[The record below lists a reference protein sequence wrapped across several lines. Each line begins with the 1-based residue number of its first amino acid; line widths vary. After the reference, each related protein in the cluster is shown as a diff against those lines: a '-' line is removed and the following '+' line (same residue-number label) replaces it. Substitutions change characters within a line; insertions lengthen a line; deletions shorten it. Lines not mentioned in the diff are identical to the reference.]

1 MLKEGVLDSGR
12 RIVPQLPQ
20 GKKPSAW
27 SASLLA
33 ICMPL
38 VESLYSQSGASRWG
52 LSQSQ
57 FVRGLERSLSK
68 RFQQGPPSSERLE
81 EYLLTLHLEDL
92 ALTTACI
99 EGSEAAWE
107 YFVAEYRGYLRS
119 AAGAITRG
127 SRYGANPQELADSL
141 LSDLFGLMDGK
152 RGERSLFR
160 YFHGRSSL
168 KTWLRTVLAQR
179 HVDYIR
185 SQRRMESLDAEDGE
199 KPVLPPERV
208 TRQPLQDPHRA
219 RYLSCFSAALEHCL
233 KLLPSGDR
241 ERLELY
247 YVRQLKLAEVGRQLG
262 EHESSVSRNL
272 ERIRQELRAL
282 AEQHLREVF
291 SLRDAEIQQ
300 CFEYA
305 AEDAP
310 IDFRQLFP
318 EAKPGASPVN
328 RKEPT

>member
-1 MLKEGVLDSGR
+1 
-12 RIVPQLPQ
+12 VPQPPQ
-20 GKKPSAW
+20 EKNPSRGA
-27 SASLLA
+27 ASLLA
-33 ICMPL
+33 SCEPL
-38 VESLYSQSGASRWG
+38 VASLFSQSGAGRWG

-57 FVRGLERSLSK
+57 FVCGLERSLRK
-68 RFQQGPPSSERLE
+68 RFQDGAPSPERLE

-99 EGSEAAWE
+99 EGVEAAWE
-107 YFVAEYRGYLRS
+107 YFVEEHRGYLRA
-119 AAGAITRG
+119 AAGAITRA

-141 LSDLFGLMDGK
+141 FSDLFGLMDGK

-179 HVDYIR
+179 HVDTIR
-185 SQRRMESLDAEDGE
+185 SQRRMQSLDAEDGE
-199 KPVLPPERV
+199 KPVLPPERA
-208 TRQPLQDPHRA
+208 RLQPLQDPHRA
-219 RYLSCFSAALEHCL
+219 HYLACFTAALQHCL
-233 KLLPSGDR
+233 KLLTPGDR

-247 YVRQLKLAEVGRQLG
+247 YVQQIKLAEIGRRLG
-262 EHESSVSRNL
+262 EHESTVSRSL

-282 AEQHLREVF
+282 AEQHLRDAF
-291 SLRDAEIQQ
+291 SLSDAEIQQ

-305 AEDAP
+305 AEDVP
-310 IDFRQLFP
+310 IDFRKLFP
-318 EAKPGASPVN
+318 DAKPEASRAN

>member
-1 MLKEGVLDSGR
+1 
-12 RIVPQLPQ
+12 VPQPPQ
-20 GKKPSAW
+20 EKKASAGP
-27 SASLLA
+27 ASLPVGCEA
-33 ICMPL
+33 L
-38 VESLYSQSGASRWG
+38 VASLYGQSGAARWG

-57 FVRGLERSLSK
+57 FVCGLERSSRK
-68 RFQQGPPSSERLE
+68 RFQDGACSLE
-81 EYLLTLHLEDL
+81 QVKDHLLTLHLEDL

-107 YFVAEYRGYLRS
+107 YFVQEYRGYLRA
-119 AAGAITRG
+119 AAGAITKA

-141 LSDLFGLMDGK
+141 FSDLFGLMDGK

-179 HVDYIR
+179 HVDHIR
-185 SQRRMESLDAEDGE
+185 SRRRLESLDAEDGE
-199 KPVLPPERV
+199 KPVLPPDRLQV
-208 TRQPLQDPHRA
+208 QPLQDPHRA
-219 RYLSCFSAALEHCL
+219 HYLSCFAAALQQCL
-233 KLLPSGDR
+233 KLLSPGDR

-247 YVRQLKLAEVGRQLG
+247 YARQRKLAEIGRQLG

-282 AEQHLREVF
+282 AEQHLRDAY
-291 SLRDAEIQQ
+291 SLSDAEIAQ

-305 AEDAP
+305 AEEVP

-318 EAKPGASPVN
+318 EPKTGPSQAN

>member
-1 MLKEGVLDSGR
+1 
-12 RIVPQLPQ
+12 VPQPPQ
-20 GKKPSAW
+20 EKKPSPGPP
-27 SASLLA
+27 SLLGG
-33 ICMPL
+33 CEPL
-38 VESLYSQSGASRWG
+38 VASLYSQSLAARWG
-52 LSQSQ
+52 LSQPQ
-57 FVRGLERSLSK
+57 FACGLERSLRK
-68 RFQQGPPSSERLE
+68 RFPEGAPSPDRLE

-107 YFVAEYRGYLRS
+107 YFVQEYRGYLRA
-119 AAGAITRG
+119 AAGAISKA

-141 LSDLFGLMDGK
+141 FSDLFGLMDGK

-199 KPVLPPERV
+199 KPTLPTERV
-208 TRQPLQDPHRA
+208 QNQPLQDPHRA
-219 RYLSCFSAALEHCL
+219 HYLACFTTALHHCL
-233 KLLPSGDR
+233 ELLHPADR

-247 YVRQLKLAEVGRQLG
+247 YARQMKLAEIGRQLG

-272 ERIRQELRAL
+272 ERIRRELRAL
-282 AEQHLREVF
+282 AEQHLRDAF
-291 SLRDAEIQQ
+291 SLSDAEILQ

-305 AEDAP
+305 AEDVP

-318 EAKPGASPVN
+318 DAKPGASQAN

>member
-1 MLKEGVLDSGR
+1 
-12 RIVPQLPQ
+12 VPQPPQ
-20 GKKPSAW
+20 EKKPSPGL
-27 SASLLA
+27 SSLLA
-33 ICMPL
+33 GCESL
-38 VESLYSQSGASRWG
+38 VASLYSQSAGARWG

-57 FVRGLERSLSK
+57 FACGLERSLCK
-68 RFQQGPPSSERLE
+68 RFQDGVPSPGRLE

-107 YFVAEYRGYLRS
+107 YFVAEYRGYLRA
-119 AAGAITRG
+119 AAGAITKA
-127 SRYGANPQELADSL
+127 SRYGANSQELADSL
-141 LSDLFGLMDGK
+141 FSDLFGLTDGK

-179 HVDYIR
+179 HVDHIR
-185 SQRRMESLDAEDGE
+185 SHRRLESLDAEDGE

-208 TRQPLQDPHRA
+208 QQRPLQDPHRA
-219 RYLSCFSAALEHCL
+219 HYLSCFSATLQRCL
-233 KLLPSGDR
+233 KLLLPGDR

-247 YVRQLKLAEVGRQLG
+247 YVRQMKLAEIGRQLG

-282 AEQHLREVF
+282 TEQHLRDAF
-291 SLRDAEIQQ
+291 SLSDAEIQQ

-305 AEDAP
+305 AEDVP
-310 IDFRQLFP
+310 IDFRRLFP
-318 EAKPGASPVN
+318 DAKLGASQAN

>member
-1 MLKEGVLDSGR
+1 
-12 RIVPQLPQ
+12 VPQTPQ
-20 GKKPSAW
+20 EKNPTQGP
-27 SASLLA
+27 ASLLA
-33 ICMPL
+33 ACEPL
-38 VESLYSQSGASRWG
+38 AASLYSQSGAARWG
-52 LSQSQ
+52 LSQAQ
-57 FVRGLERSLSK
+57 FVCGLERSLRK
-68 RFQQGPPSSERLE
+68 RFQGGAPSPGRLQ
-81 EYLLTLHLEDL
+81 EYLLTLHMEDL

-107 YFVAEYRGYLRS
+107 YFVQEYRGYLRA
-119 AAGAITRG
+119 AAGAITKA

-141 LSDLFGLMDGK
+141 FSDLFGLMDGK

-179 HVDYIR
+179 HVDVIR
-185 SQRRMESLDAEDGE
+185 SQRRMESLDAADGE
-199 KPVLPPERV
+199 KPELPSERV
-208 TRQPLQDPHRA
+208 QQPLQDPHRPH
-219 RYLSCFSAALEHCL
+219 YLSCFSAALQHCL
-233 KLLPSGDR
+233 KLLHPADR

-247 YVRQLKLAEVGRQLG
+247 YARQMKLAEIGRQLG

-272 ERIRQELRAL
+272 ERIRRELRAL
-282 AEQHLREVF
+282 AERHLRDAF
-291 SLRDAEIQQ
+291 SLSDAEIQQ

-305 AEDAP
+305 AEDVP

-318 EAKPGASPVN
+318 DAKPGTSHAN

>member
-1 MLKEGVLDSGR
+1 
-12 RIVPQLPQ
+12 VPQPPQ
-20 GKKPSAW
+20 EKKPALRS
-27 SASLLA
+27 SSLLGGSE
-33 ICMPL
+33 PL
-38 VESLYSQSGASRWG
+38 VASLYSQSGAARWG

-57 FVRGLERSLSK
+57 LVCGLERGLRK
-68 RFQQGPPSSERLE
+68 RFQEGPPSPDRLE
-81 EYLLTLHLEDL
+81 EYLLALHMEDL

-107 YFVAEYRGYLRS
+107 YFVREYRGYLRA
-119 AAGAITRG
+119 AAGAITKA
-127 SRYGANPQELADSL
+127 SRYGANPEELADSL
-141 LSDLFGLMDGK
+141 FSDLFGLIDGK
-152 RGERSLFR
+152 RGERSLFH

-179 HVDYIR
+179 YVDYIR
-185 SQRRMESLDAEDGE
+185 LQRRMESLDGEDGE

-208 TRQPLQDPHRA
+208 QQQPLQDPHRA
-219 RYLSCFSAALEHCL
+219 HYLSCFSAALQHCL
-233 KLLPSGDR
+233 KLLHSGDR

-247 YVRQLKLAEVGRQLG
+247 YVRQMKLAEIGRQLG
-262 EHESSVSRNL
+262 EHESSVSRNM

-282 AEQHLREVF
+282 AEQHLRDAF
-291 SLRDAEIQQ
+291 SLSDTEILQ

-305 AEDAP
+305 AEDVP

-318 EAKPGASPVN
+318 DAKSGASRTN

>member
-1 MLKEGVLDSGR
+1 
-12 RIVPQLPQ
+12 VPQPPQ
-20 GKKPSAW
+20 EKNPAQGP
-27 SASLLA
+27 ASLLA
-33 ICMPL
+33 ACEPL
-38 VESLYSQSGASRWG
+38 VASFYSQSGATRWG

-57 FVRGLERSLSK
+57 FACGLERSLRK
-68 RFQQGPPSSERLE
+68 RFQDGAPSPDRLE
-81 EYLLTLHLEDL
+81 EYLLTLHMEDL

-99 EGSEAAWE
+99 EGSEDAWE
-107 YFVAEYRGYLRS
+107 YFVEEYRGYLRA
-119 AAGAITRG
+119 AAGAITKS

-141 LSDLFGLMDGK
+141 FSDLFGLMDGK

-199 KPVLPPERV
+199 KPDLPPERV
-208 TRQPLQDPHRA
+208 QEQPLQDPHRSH
-219 RYLSCFSAALEHCL
+219 YLTCFSAALHNCL
-233 KLLPSGDR
+233 KALSPADR

-247 YVRQLKLAEVGRQLG
+247 YVRQMKLAEIGRQLG
-262 EHESSVSRNL
+262 EHESSVSRHL

-282 AEQHLREVF
+282 AEHHLREVF
-291 SLRDAEIQQ
+291 SLSDAEIQQ

-305 AEDAP
+305 AEDVP

-318 EAKPGASPVN
+318 DAKPGASQAN

>member
-1 MLKEGVLDSGR
+1 M
-12 RIVPQLPQ
+12 PQPPQ
-20 GKKPSAW
+20 EKKPSPG

-33 ICMPL
+33 GCDLL
-38 VESLYSQSGASRWG
+38 VVSLYSQSSAARWG

-57 FVRGLERSLSK
+57 FSCGLERSLRK
-68 RFQQGPPSSERLE
+68 RFPEGAPSPDRRE

-107 YFVAEYRGYLRS
+107 YFVQEYRGYLRA
-119 AAGAITRG
+119 AAGAISKA
-127 SRYGANPQELADSL
+127 SRYLANPQELADSL
-141 LSDLFGLMDGK
+141 FSDRFGLMDGK

-179 HVDYIR
+179 NVDIIR
-185 SQRRMESLDAEDGE
+185 SQRRMESLDAEDGDKRE
-199 KPVLPPERV
+199 LPAERV
-208 TRQPLQDPHRA
+208 QQPLLDPHRA
-219 RYLSCFSAALEHCL
+219 HYLSCFASALRHCL
-233 KLLPSGDR
+233 KILNPADR

-247 YVRQLKLAEVGRQLG
+247 YARQMKLAEIGRQLG

-272 ERIRQELRAL
+272 ERIRRELRAL
-282 AEQHLREVF
+282 AEQHLRDAF
-291 SLRDAEIQQ
+291 SLSDAEILQAL
-300 CFEYA
+300 EYA
-305 AEDAP
+305 AEDVP

-318 EAKPGASPVN
+318 DAKPGASQAN

>member
-1 MLKEGVLDSGR
+1 
-12 RIVPQLPQ
+12 VPQPPQ
-20 GKKPSAW
+20 EKKSSTGPSPLFAGCR
-27 SASLLA
+27 A
-33 ICMPL
+33 L
-38 VESLYSQSGASRWG
+38 VESLYSQAGAARWG
-52 LSQSQ
+52 LSQPQ
-57 FVRGLERSLSK
+57 FVCGLERSLRK
-68 RFQQGPPSSERLE
+68 RFQEGPPSPARLE

-107 YFVAEYRGYLRS
+107 YLVAEYRGYLR
-119 AAGAITRG
+119 ATAGAITRA

-141 LSDLFGLMDGK
+141 FSDLFGLIDGK

-185 SQRRMESLDAEDGE
+185 SRRRLDSLDAEDGE
-199 KPVLPPERV
+199 KPVLPPER
-208 TRQPLQDPHRA
+208 TLQQPLQDPHRA
-219 RYLSCFSAALEHCL
+219 HYLSCVSAALQYCL
-233 KLLPSGDR
+233 NLLPPGDR

-247 YVRQLKLAEVGRQLG
+247 YVRQLKLAEIGRQLG

-282 AEQHLREVF
+282 AEQHLREAF
-291 SLRDAEIQQ
+291 SLSEAEIRQ

-318 EAKPGASPVN
+318 EAKPGSSHAN